1 MSEVGA
7 LLSLELPGSLR
18 GACLPPTLTQGLRGH
33 TRTRG
38 NRHVAASLS
47 HPESQCGF
55 KKPRPFTFPAP
66 SLSPPLH
73 FPPYSP
79 GPLYFPLS
87 P

>member
-18 GACLPPTLTQGLRGH
+18 GARLPPTPIQGLRGH

-38 NRHVAASLS
+38 NRRVAASLS

-55 KKPRPFTFPAP
+55 KKPRP
-66 SLSPPLH
+66 LH
-73 FPPYSP
+73 FPRPFTP
-79 GPLYFPLS
+79 PLTHPPLYFPL
-87 P
+87 PP

>member
-7 LLSLELPGSLR
+7 LPSLELPGSLR
-18 GACLPPTLTQGLRGH
+18 GACLAPTPTQGLRGH

-38 NRHVAASLS
+38 NRRVAASLS

-55 KKPRPFTFPAP
+55 KKPAPFTFPP
-66 SLSPPLH
+66 PHFPQPPLL
-73 FPPYSP
+73 PPS
-79 GPLYFPLS
+79 YFPLL